1 MKKFIVLLSII
12 FFTSCL
18 NVDCEKSADAQKLN
32 ECLVIVKNVPN
43 PKSLHRFKI
52 IGVDPET
59 LKEFTYAEENRWF
72 CSFYSKI
79 ESGDTIIKRK
89 GQLSFNIH
97 KKDTTLIFNYEC
109 NGKTYE

>member
-1 MKKFIVLLSII
+1 MKYILILISALLI
-12 FFTSCL
+12 TSCL
-18 NVDCEKSADAQKLN
+18 GDCDTTAEMYQES
-32 ECLVIVKNVPN
+32 ECLIIVKKVPN

-52 IGVDPET
+52 IGLDPGT

-109 NGKTYE
+109 NGKTYK